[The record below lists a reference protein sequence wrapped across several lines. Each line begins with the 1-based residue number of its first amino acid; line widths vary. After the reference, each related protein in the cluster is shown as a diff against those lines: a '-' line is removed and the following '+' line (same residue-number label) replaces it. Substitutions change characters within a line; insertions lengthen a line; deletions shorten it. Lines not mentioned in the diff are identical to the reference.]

1 MSDLL
6 HEMITLNV
14 MHITKGISYYCNNS
28 AL

>member
-1 MSDLL
+1 MSDQL
-6 HEMITLNV
+6 HGVITLNV